1 MNFDFLK
8 IIFTNFLFS
17 PDLTWR
23 DVMYITVLGSRPYAI
38 PSNTEIIQNAAGYNG
53 KILDFFFF
61 LHTNIF
67 IFSE

>member
-1 MNFDFLK
+1 MNFDFLQ

-53 KILDFFFF
+53 KILDFFLSSYQHLYFQ
-61 LHTNIF
+61 
-67 IFSE
+67 